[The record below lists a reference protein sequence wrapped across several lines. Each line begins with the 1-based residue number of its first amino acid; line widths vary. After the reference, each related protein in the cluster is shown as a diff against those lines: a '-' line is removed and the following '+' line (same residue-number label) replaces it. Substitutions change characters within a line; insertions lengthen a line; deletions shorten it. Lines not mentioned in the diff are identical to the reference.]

1 MENDSLPIKM
11 EEFTGVIA
19 TAPGI
24 LTRNE
29 TSVSACNMAGQ
40 TLLDTI
46 EAAGGITSDE
56 LDKKVSDYINKVKV
70 TVSKMN
76 ERRKPITQLL
86 QAVSKRFTSL
96 ESAIDLKASASIP
109 FRLQKARDQYAAK
122 KLAEQKAREEAAR
135 RAQAL
140 ENEKISYRSDITALL
155 DTAYSTYVEKHIKA
169 LNGLFERVTLDNY
182 NQQFKSISESGSSFV
197 WNDFILNNVS
207 DTITTFYMDAETRKT
222 IKNEIAAG
230 KKKEYAKCYA
240 FEIGELKQ
248 SLIERLPSKR
258 KALEEEAE
266 LRRQDAEAAKIA
278 EQERLARE
286 NEERQRQE
294 AERKRQEET
303 ARRKAE
309 ADKATAEAQAAFD
322 FMSATTI
329 DATPKVK
336 VKKKIEVS
344 NPRGF
349 LEIYQLWMMKEG
361 LSLPM
366 EELMKI
372 HKKMIAFCEKEA
384 NMDGGETI
392 KSAFVKYVDDVKAK

>member
-1 MENDSLPIKM
+1 MENDSLPIRI

-24 LTRNE
+24 LTKNE
-29 TSVSACNMAGQ
+29 TSVSACNAAGQ

-46 EAAGGITSDE
+46 EATGGITSDE
-56 LDKKVSDYINKVKV
+56 LDGEVSDYINKVKV

-76 ERRKPITQLL
+76 ERRKPVTQLL

-96 ESAIDLKASASIP
+96 ESAIDLKTSGSVP

-140 ENEKISYRSDITALL
+140 ENEKISYRSDIAALL
-155 DTAYSTYVEKHIKA
+155 DAAYTTYVEKHIGA
-169 LNGLFERVTLDNY
+169 LNVMFERITPDNY
-182 NQQFKSISESGSSFV
+182 NQQFKLISESGNSFV

-207 DTITTFYMDAETRKT
+207 DTIVTFHMDADTRKA
-222 IKNEIAAG
+222 IKNAVAAE
-230 KKKEYAKCYA
+230 KKKEYAERYA

-278 EQERLARE
+278 EQERIARE

-294 AERKRQEET
+294 EERKRQEEA

-309 ADKATAEAQAAFD
+309 AEKATAEAQAAFD
-322 FMSATTI
+322 FMSAA
-329 DATPKVK
+329 ATEAAPKVK
-336 VKKKIEVS
+336 VKKKIEVT

-366 EELMKI
+366 EDLEKA

-384 NMDGGETI
+384 NKDGGETI
-392 KSAFVKYVDDVKAK
+392 RSAFVKYVDDVKAK